1 MALRA
6 PLRLAPSA
14 HYGDESR
21 AIGRPASRSLA
32 PASFGALHLRLMLH
46 ALATDKS
53 LCGEIPRARG
63 ADELS
68 GLEEQSVIT
77 TPPRTCG

>member
-1 MALRA
+1 
-6 PLRLAPSA
+6 
-14 HYGDESR
+14 
-21 AIGRPASRSLA
+21 
-32 PASFGALHLRLMLH
+32 MLH